1 MGVIFSK
8 GHKNED
14 ITKSNTY
21 LLFSLK
27 KKDNNIY
34 YSYEYMLIII
44 IYNFLTMVNVLDKWI
59 NEIGQD
65 FFKKNLGIRSG
76 QKILDFGS
84 GWGGNAIAIS
94 KIVAPNGYVYAFE
107 KDRDSINKMLR
118 VADGSSKK
126 NLKVI
131 IAKEKIRTPIPDSE
145 LDVALLYDVIHDSYF
160 NSLERK
166 ILFREMSRIVKR
178 RGMLSVFPHHIS
190 SGEIEIIK
198 KELSDAGFEYSN
210 KITSTIIHDSILIL
224 DSVYNF
230 IKN

>member
-1 MGVIFSK
+1 M
-8 GHKNED
+8 E
-14 ITKSNTY
+14 
-21 LLFSLK
+21 K
-27 KKDNNIY
+27 KESNIY

-76 QKILDFGS
+76 QKILDFGC

-118 VADGSSKK
+118 IADGSSKK
-126 NLKVI
+126 NLKII
-131 IAKEKIRTPIPDSE
+131 IAKEKIRTPISDSE
-145 LDVALLYDVIHDSYF
+145 LDAALLYDVIHDSYF

-166 ILFREMSRIVKR
+166 ILFREMNRIIKR
-178 RGMLSVFPHHIS
+178 RGILSVFPHHIS
-190 SGEIEIIK
+190 KDEIEIIK
-198 KELSDAGFEYSN
+198 KEISDAGFEYSN
-210 KITSTIIHDSILIL
+210 KITRTIIHDSVLISG
-224 DSVYNF
+224 SVYNF
-230 IKN
+230 NKN

>member
-1 MGVIFSK
+1 
-8 GHKNED
+8 
-14 ITKSNTY
+14 
-21 LLFSLK
+21 
-27 KKDNNIY
+27 
-34 YSYEYMLIII
+34 
-44 IYNFLTMVNVLDKWI
+44 MVNVIDKWI

-65 FFKKNLGIRSG
+65 FFKKNLGIKSG
-76 QKILDFGS
+76 QKILDFGC
-84 GWGGNAIAIS
+84 GWGSNAIAVS
-94 KIVAPNGYVYAFE
+94 KIVVPNGYVYAFE

-118 VADGSSKK
+118 IADENSKK

-131 IAKEKIRTPIPDSE
+131 IGKEKFRTPIPDSE
-145 LDVALLYDVIHDSYF
+145 LDVALLYDVIHDFYF

-166 ILFREMSRIVKR
+166 ALFREMGRIVKR
-178 RGMLSVFPHHIS
+178 GGMLSVFPHHMS

-230 IKN
+230 NKN

>member
-1 MGVIFSK
+1 MF
-8 GHKNED
+8 
-14 ITKSNTY
+14 IT
-21 LLFSLK
+21 
-27 KKDNNIY
+27 
-34 YSYEYMLIII
+34 I
-44 IYNFLTMVNVLDKWI
+44 IYNFLIMVNVLDKWI

-76 QKILDFGS
+76 QKILDFGC
-84 GWGGNAIAIS
+84 GWGSNAITIS
-94 KIVAPNGYVYAFE
+94 KIIAPDGYVYAFE

-118 VADGSSKK
+118 IIDERSKK

-131 IAKEKIRTPIPDSE
+131 LAKEKIRTTISDSE
-145 LDVALLYDVIHDSYF
+145 IDVALLYDVIHDSYF

-166 ILFREMSRIVKR
+166 ILFREMNRIIKR

-230 IKN
+230 NKS